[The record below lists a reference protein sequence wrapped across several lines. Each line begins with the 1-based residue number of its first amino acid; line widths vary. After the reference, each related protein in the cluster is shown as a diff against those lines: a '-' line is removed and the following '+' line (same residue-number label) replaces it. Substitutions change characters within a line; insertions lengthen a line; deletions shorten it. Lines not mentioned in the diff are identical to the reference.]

1 MGPLDGVRVVELA
14 GMGPGPHAALILG
27 DLGADVLRVERPG
40 AGARRSGP
48 PPRSRAICELDLGQ
62 RAGRETVLDLVAH
75 ADVLVEGFRPGV
87 TERLGVGPAHC
98 LGRNPGLIYARMT
111 GWGQYGPLAQRAGHD
126 INYVGLTGVLDA
138 IGRDGEPP
146 TVPLNLVGDFGG
158 GSTYLVIGVLAALV
172 ERAGSG
178 RGQVID
184 AAIVDG
190 VSHLAQAIW
199 SLRGAGRWTDRRGSN
214 RLDGGAPF
222 YDVYPT
228 ADGGH
233 MAVGALEPQ
242 FYAALLQGL
251 GLDPAT
257 LPAQDDRSGWPTLRA
272 AFTDAFRSR
281 GRDEWTA
288 IFADVDACVSPVLTF
303 AEAAAHPHLAAR
315 RTLLPRDGVVE
326 PAAAPRFSRTPA
338 VPSRCDPRDSG
349 VDDTDH
355 PAGPGL
361 ADPAA
366 VLAAWAGAV
375 AQSPSPR

>member
-1 MGPLDGVRVVELA
+1 
-14 GMGPGPHAALILG
+14 MGPGPHAALLLG

-40 AGARRSGP
+40 TGERRSGP
-48 PPRSRAICELDLGQ
+48 PPRSRAVCELDLGHA
-62 RAGRETVLDLVAH
+62 AGRGTVLDLVAH

-98 LGRNPGLIYARMT
+98 LARNPGLIYARMT
-111 GWGQYGPLAQRAGHD
+111 GWGQYGPLAHRAGHD

-138 IGRDGEPP
+138 IGRDGAPP

-158 GSTYLVIGVLAALV
+158 GSTYLVIGILAALV
-172 ERAGSG
+172 ERARSG

-190 VSHLAQAIW
+190 VSSLAQAIW
-199 SLRGAGRWTDRRGSN
+199 SLRGTGCWQDGRGTN

-242 FYAALLQGL
+242 FYAALLAGL
-251 GLDPAT
+251 GLDPAE
-257 LPAQDDRSGWPTLRA
+257 LPAQDDRSGWPALRA
-272 AFTDAFRSR
+272 AFADAFRSR
-281 GRDEWTA
+281 TRDEWTA
-288 IFADVDACVSPVLTF
+288 VFANVDACVTPVLTF
-303 AEAAAHPHLAAR
+303 AEAAADPHLTAR
-315 RTLLPRDGVVE
+315 RTLVDRDGVVQ
-326 PAAAPRFSRTPA
+326 PAPAPRFSRTPPA
-338 VPSRCDPRDSG
+338 PP
-349 VDDTDH
+349 H
-355 PAGPGL
+355 PHPGP

-366 VLAAWAGAV
+366 VLAAWAGSAP
-375 AQSPSPR
+375 QSASPR